1 MTVLYSKLSSKL
13 ISLLPPP
20 SCSLSFCVH
29 LLVGADSLSED
40 LIRETLFHYAKEDNI
55 FVVQLLF
62 KLKIS
67 PNLIDSNGTTAFHHN
82 VSTIQMLK
90 LFHQGMKF
98 YFEFRGQKRLILY
111 FFLNGYSEKDHL
123 SNILEHGKKP
133 I

>member
-1 MTVLYSKLSSKL
+1 MTKFELEFAKKVPLYNSRILSYIWNWVTIGPMTVISLKLSQKL

-29 LLVGADSLSED
+29 LLVGADSLSDD

-98 YFEFRGQKRLILY
+98 YFRL
-111 FFLNGYSEKDHL
+111 
-123 SNILEHGKKP
+123 
-133 I
+133 